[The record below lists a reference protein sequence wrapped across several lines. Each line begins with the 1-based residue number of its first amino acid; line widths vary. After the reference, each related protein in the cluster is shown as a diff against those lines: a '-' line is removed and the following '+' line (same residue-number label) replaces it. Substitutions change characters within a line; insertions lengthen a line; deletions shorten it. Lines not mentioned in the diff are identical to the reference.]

1 MPFPVTFKPIALLL
15 TPKRLAILEAI
26 LIGLVAALA
35 AVLLKQSIQWL
46 GGWRL
51 KEAMSQPT
59 WLLIPAL
66 GLVGGLLVGLLIERV
81 APEALGSGVPQV
93 KAALAY
99 VPTALNL
106 RVAAV
111 KLVSTTLALGSGF
124 ALGREGPTTQIGASL
139 AAQLSRWLPA
149 SPEHQRQLIAAGAAA
164 GLAASF
170 DAPIAGVM
178 FVIEELLQDFSS
190 LTLGTAILASFIGGV
205 TSRVLAGPNLHL
217 GIDPFRY
224 QASFALSELPFFLLL
239 GVLAGMLAALFNHG
253 ILYSIRWCRR
263 MMPWSPMWRIG
274 LAGLVSGTIIALLP
288 VPFRS
293 SYTLEVFLTSSQS
306 DWRMVAFAF
315 IVQFGLTM
323 IACGVEVPGGLFVPS
338 MILGAS
344 LGHLVGIAESAFLGG
359 NPVIY
364 ALTGMGAFLGASVR
378 VPITAIVVVFEIT
391 TNFSLVLPLMIS
403 AVTAYL
409 VAERLFPGSIYTHLL
424 ELKGIH
430 LEPAAIQDGLWARL
444 TAADVMQQK
453 VETLASEMSLDE
465 VVQAFARSHHR
476 GFPVVDDSRLVGIVT
491 LTDLDKVAQRQ
502 LSGTACLKAIMTP
515 QPITVSPSDTLSHV
529 LYLLSRYKL
538 SRLPVTDHR
547 RLVGIITRSD
557 ILRVESDQLRGGDRL
572 GGRAEPSY
580 VVYQTRSPAT
590 GQGRLLLPL
599 SNPQT
604 ANGMLQ
610 LAFAIA
616 QERHY
621 EIECLQVITVPR
633 HSSPAEVAVNTTL
646 SRRLLSQAVRQGK
659 AKQIPV
665 HTQIRASH
673 TIEQA
678 ILETIADRHINVLL
692 MGWKGSTTTPGRI
705 FGGVVDTIIRQA
717 SCDVVLVKSGEGFGE
732 GRMEKNSAHRELM
745 GAHRTEK
752 NVITVGNETNQPLLS
767 LNRWLLPIAGGPNS
781 QHALKLLP
789 ALIALSKKPEI
800 RLCQVFHPSDTT
812 QSEVLLDEDA
822 SFLRRQ
828 LQASVLTLPVC
839 ANSVSDAVIDM
850 AQKDQCDVIVVGAS
864 REGLLQQAIQGNIPE
879 TIARHCTCTVILVRK
894 AIVSS

>member
-1 MPFPVTFKPIALLL
+1 MPFPLSFKSIALLL

-35 AVLLKQSIQWL
+35 AVLLKQSIHWL

-51 KEAMSQPT
+51 KEAMALPT
-59 WLLIPAL
+59 WLLIPAV
-66 GLVGGLLVGLLIERV
+66 GLVGGLLVGLLVDRV

-99 VPTALNL
+99 VPIALNL
-106 RVAAV
+106 RVAVV

-124 ALGREGPTTQIGASL
+124 ALGREGPTIQVGAAL
-139 AAQLSRWLPA
+139 AAQLSRWIPA

-178 FVIEELLQDFSS
+178 FVIEELLQDFSQ

-217 GIDPFRY
+217 GVNPLSY
-224 QASFALSELPFFLLL
+224 QSSFSLSEIPFFLVLGLL
-239 GVLAGMLAALFNHG
+239 AGVLSTVFNHG

-263 MMPWSPMWRIG
+263 RLQMSPMWRIG
-274 LAGLVSGTIIALLP
+274 LAGLVSSMAIALLP
-288 VPFRS
+288 VPFRD
-293 SYTLEVFLTSSQS
+293 SYALEVFLTSSQT
-306 DWRMVAFAF
+306 DWRMLVFAF
-315 IVQFGLTM
+315 VVQFGLTM

-344 LGHLVGIAESAFLGG
+344 LGHLVGMAENALLGG
-359 NPVIY
+359 EPVIY
-364 ALTGMGAFLGASVR
+364 ALTGMGAFLGASAR
-378 VPITAIVVVFEIT
+378 VPITAIVIVFEIT

-403 AVTAYL
+403 SVTAYL

-424 ELKGIH
+424 ELKGIRI
-430 LEPAAIQDGLWARL
+430 ESAAVQDGLWARL
-444 TAADVMQQK
+444 TAADVMQKK
-453 VETLASEMSLDE
+453 VETLSSQMILDE

-476 GFPVVDDSRLVGIVT
+476 GFPVLDDSRLVGIVT
-491 LTDLDKVAQRQ
+491 LTDLEKIAKRQ
-502 LSGTACLKAIMTP
+502 LPGTASLHEIMTP
-515 QPITVSPSDTLSHV
+515 QPITVSPPDTLSHV

-547 RLVGIITRSD
+547 KLVGIITRSD

-572 GGRAEPSY
+572 GPRAEPSY

-590 GQGRLLLPL
+590 GRGRLLLPL

-604 ANGMLQ
+604 ANGMLK

-621 EIECLQVITVPR
+621 EIECLQIVTVPR

-646 SRRLLSQAVRQGK
+646 SRRLLKQAVRQGS
-659 AKQIPV
+659 AQNIQV
-665 HTQIRASH
+665 HTQIRASQS
-673 TIEQA
+673 IEQA
-678 ILETIADRHINVLL
+678 ILETIADRHIDLLL
-692 MGWKGSTTTPGRI
+692 MGWKGNTTTPGRI
-705 FGGVVDTIIRQA
+705 FGSVVDTIIRQA
-717 SCDVVLVKSGEGFGE
+717 SCDVVLVKSGKGFGDRSLAA
-732 GRMEKNSAHRELM
+732 GDSIKSVNDADSLF
-745 GAHRTEK
+745 
-752 NVITVGNETNQPLLS
+752 Q

-789 ALIALSKKPEI
+789 ALVSLSKAPEV
-800 RLCQVFHPSDTT
+800 RLCQVFHPSDTA
-812 QSEVLLDEDA
+812 QSQLLLDDDA
-822 SFLRRQ
+822 NLLKQ
-828 LQASVLTLPVC
+828 TLQTSVITLPVC
-839 ANSVSDAVIDM
+839 ANSVSEAIIDM
-850 AQKDQCDVIVVGAS
+850 AQKDQCDVVVVGAS

-879 TIARHCTCTVILVRK
+879 TIARGCACTVILVRK
-894 AIVSS
+894 AIVNDA

>member
-1 MPFPVTFKPIALLL
+1 MPFPVTFRSIALLL

-35 AVLLKQSIQWL
+35 AVLLKESIHWL

-51 KEAMSQPT
+51 KEALALPV
-59 WLLIPAL
+59 WLLIPTV
-66 GLVGGLLVGLLIERV
+66 GLVGGLLVGLLVERT

-99 VPTALNL
+99 VPIALNL
-106 RVAAV
+106 RVAVV

-124 ALGREGPTTQIGASL
+124 ALGREGPTIQIGAAL

-178 FVIEELLQDFSS
+178 FVIEELLQDFSH

-217 GIDPFRY
+217 GINPLSY
-224 QASFALSELPFFLLL
+224 QASFSLLEIPFFLIL
-239 GVLAGMLAALFNHG
+239 GVLAGVFSTVFNHG

-263 MMPWSPMWRIG
+263 TLRMSPMWRIG
-274 LAGLVSGTIIALLP
+274 LAGLVSGAAIALLP
-288 VPFRS
+288 VPFRD
-293 SYTLEVFLTSSQS
+293 SYALEVFLTSSQA

-315 IVQFGLTM
+315 VVQFGLTM

-344 LGHLVGIAESAFLGG
+344 LGHLVGMVESRFLGG
-359 NPVIY
+359 EPVIY
-364 ALTGMGAFLGASVR
+364 ALTGMGAFLGASAR
-378 VPITAIVVVFEIT
+378 VPITAIVIVFEIT
-391 TNFSLVLPLMIS
+391 TNFNLVLPLMIS
-403 AVTAYL
+403 SVTAYL
-409 VAERLFPGSIYTHLL
+409 IAERLFPGSIYTHLL
-424 ELKGIH
+424 DLKGIRI
-430 LEPAAIQDGLWARL
+430 EPAVVQDGLWARL

-453 VETLASEMSLDE
+453 VETLNSQMTLDE
-465 VVQAFARSHHR
+465 VMQSFARSHHR

-502 LSGTACLKAIMTP
+502 LAGTAALKDIMTV
-515 QPITVSPSDTLSHV
+515 QPITVSPPDTLSHV

-557 ILRVESDQLRGGDRL
+557 ILRVEADQLRGGGDRL
-572 GGRAEPSY
+572 RTRAEPSY

-590 GQGRLLLPL
+590 GRGRLLLPL

-604 ANGMLQ
+604 AHGMLQ

-621 EIECLQVITVPR
+621 EIECLQVILVPR
-633 HSSPAEVAVNTTL
+633 HSSPAEVRVNTTL
-646 SRRLLSQAVRQGK
+646 SRRLLKQAVRQGD
-659 AKQIPV
+659 AKRISV
-665 HTQIRASH
+665 HTQIRVSQS
-673 TIEQA
+673 IEQA
-678 ILETIADRHINVLL
+678 ILETIADRHIDLLL

-705 FGGVVDTIIRQA
+705 FGSVVDTIIRQA
-717 SCDVVLVKSGEGFGE
+717 SCDVVLVKSGKGFGD
-732 GRMEKNSAHRELM
+732 RSL
-745 GAHRTEK
+745 
-752 NVITVGNETNQPLLS
+752 TVDTARSDPGQPLLQ

-789 ALIALSKKPEI
+789 ALVSLSQRPEI
-800 RLCQVFHPSDTT
+800 RLCQVFHPSDTA
-812 QSEVLLDEDA
+812 QSELLLDEDA
-822 SFLRRQ
+822 HFLRQQ
-828 LQASVLTLPVC
+828 LQASVITLPVC
-839 ANSVSDAVIDM
+839 ANSVPDAVIDM
-850 AQKDQCDVIVVGAS
+850 AQNDQCDVVIVGAS

-879 TIARHCTCTVILVRK
+879 TIARHCDCTVILVRK
-894 AIVSS
+894 AIVSHT

>member
-1 MPFPVTFKPIALLL
+1 MPFPITFKSIALLL

-35 AVLLKQSIQWL
+35 AVLLKQSIHWL

-51 KEAMSQPT
+51 KEALALPT
-59 WLLIPAL
+59 WLLIPTV
-66 GLVGGLLVGLLIERV
+66 GLVGGLLVGLLVERA
-81 APEALGSGVPQV
+81 APEASGSGVPQV

-99 VPTALNL
+99 VPIALNL
-106 RVAAV
+106 RVAVV

-124 ALGREGPTTQIGASL
+124 ALGREGPTIQIGAAL

-178 FVIEELLQDFSS
+178 FVIEELLQDFSN

-217 GIDPFRY
+217 GVNPLSY
-224 QASFALSELPFFLLL
+224 QTSFSLAEIPFFLVLGLL
-239 GVLAGMLAALFNHG
+239 AGVLSTLFNHG
-253 ILYSIRWCRR
+253 ILYSIRWCRQTLR
-263 MMPWSPMWRIG
+263 VSLMWRIG
-274 LAGLVSGTIIALLP
+274 LAGLVSGTAIALLP
-288 VPFRS
+288 VPFRD
-293 SYTLEVFLTSSQS
+293 SYALEVFLTSSQT

-315 IVQFGLTM
+315 VVQFGLTM

-344 LGHLVGIAESAFLGG
+344 LGHLVGMAEQVFLGG
-359 NPVIY
+359 EPVIY
-364 ALTGMGAFLGASVR
+364 ALTGMGAFLGASAR
-378 VPITAIVVVFEIT
+378 VPITAIVIVFEIT

-403 AVTAYL
+403 SVTAYL

-424 ELKGIH
+424 DLKGIRI
-430 LEPAAIQDGLWARL
+430 EPAVVQDGLWARL

-453 VETLASEMSLDE
+453 VETLSSQMMLDD
-465 VVQAFARSHHR
+465 VMQAFARSHHR

-502 LSGTACLKAIMTP
+502 LPGTASLKDIMTP
-515 QPITVSPSDTLSHV
+515 QPITVSPPDTLSHV

-547 RLVGIITRSD
+547 KLVGIITRSD
-557 ILRVESDQLRGGDRL
+557 ILQVESDQLRGGSDHL
-572 GGRAEPSY
+572 GPRVEPSY
-580 VVYQTRSPAT
+580 VVYQTRAPAT
-590 GQGRLLLPL
+590 GRGRLLLPL

-604 ANGMLQ
+604 ANRMLK

-616 QERHY
+616 QERQY
-621 EIECLQVITVPR
+621 EVECLQVIPVPR
-633 HSSPAEVAVNTTL
+633 HASPAEVTVNTTL
-646 SRRLLSQAVRQGK
+646 SRRLLRQAVRQGN
-659 AKQIPV
+659 AKRILV
-665 HTQIRASH
+665 HTQIRAAQS
-673 TIEQA
+673 TDQA
-678 ILETIADRHINVLL
+678 ILDTISDRHIDLLL
-692 MGWKGSTTTPGRI
+692 MGWKGSTSTPGRI
-705 FGGVVDTIIRQA
+705 FGDVVDTMIRQA
-717 SCDVVLVKSGEGFGE
+717 SCDVVLVKLGETA
-732 GRMEKNSAHRELM
+732 GRLSPIVAAAPSDHGQHVM
-745 GAHRTEK
+745 GW
-752 NVITVGNETNQPLLS
+752 
-767 LNRWLLPIAGGPNS
+767 NRWLLPIAGGPNS

-789 ALIALSKKPEI
+789 ALVTLSQNPEI
-800 RLCQVFHPSDTT
+800 RLCQVFHPSDDA
-812 QSEVLLDEDA
+812 QSQLLLEEDA
-822 SFLRRQ
+822 SFLRQR
-828 LQASVLTLPVC
+828 LQTSVITLPVC

-850 AQKDQCDVIVVGAS
+850 AQNDQCDVIVVGAS

-879 TIARHCTCTVILVRK
+879 TITRHCDCTVILVRK
-894 AIVSS
+894 AIVSGS